1 MLIVKIEAYDNGAH
15 DNNCINGVT
24 PETFPIPEG
33 WVYVPESLGT
43 MQTLENFP
51 FGDFTHELVNG
62 IPTMTSWTAG
72 VMPEPEPE
80 PTTDEPTTEELLD
93 ILLGV
98 NDDE

>member
-1 MLIVKIEAYDNGAH
+1 MLIVKINSNENGSH
-15 DNNCINGVT
+15 DNVRYNNVT
-24 PETFPIPEG
+24 VETFPIPEG
-33 WVYVPESLGT
+33 WAYVPESLGT

-51 FGDFTHELVNG
+51 FGDFTHEIVNG

-72 VMPEPEPE
+72 VMPEPEPA
-80 PTTDEPTTEELLD
+80 TDEPTTEELMD

>member
-1 MLIVKIEAYDNGAH
+1 MLVVKIEAYKNGVH
-15 DNNCINGVT
+15 DNNCVNGVT
-24 PETFPIPEG
+24 PKTSPVPDG

-51 FGDFTHELVNG
+51 FGAFTYEIVNG
-62 IPTMTSWTAG
+62 IPTMTSWAAG
-72 VMPEPEPE
+72 AMPEPEPA
-80 PTTDEPTTEELLD
+80 TDEPTTEELMD